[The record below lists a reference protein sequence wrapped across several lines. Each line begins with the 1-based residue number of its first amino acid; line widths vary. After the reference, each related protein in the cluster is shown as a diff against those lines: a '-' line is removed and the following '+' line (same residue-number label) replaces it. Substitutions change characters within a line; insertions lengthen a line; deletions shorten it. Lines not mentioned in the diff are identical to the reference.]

1 MLRDF
6 LPSRALLPLVCWSL
20 LLAGTPARA
29 QDAGKISEILRK
41 AEAAPKK
48 TPAPASKPAKKKEPL
63 PVFLLR
69 DRGRIPA
76 QPAFDAISVR
86 TQYGILRIP
95 REQLVTVRF
104 ATRVDPVLLEKAT
117 DLLARMESGNEAKE
131 EAAAAASPED
141 RL

>member
-1 MLRDF
+1 MLRYF

-48 TPAPASKPAKKKEPL
+48 TPAPASKPAKKKDPL

-69 DRGRIPA
+69 DRV
-76 QPAFDAISVR
+76 FHN
-86 TQYGILRIP
+86 L
-95 REQLVTVRF
+95 
-104 ATRVDPVLLEKAT
+104 
-117 DLLARMESGNEAKE
+117 DL
-131 EAAAAASPED
+131 D
-141 RL
+141 